1 MQYPEAK
8 KPAGALTPAG
18 LPERSSGG
26 DEAPDSSDATSKH
39 NDAQAK
45 PPLGRPPGRNS
56 LVGDFQVAMWMAI
69 SDDLGAQDTADL
81 ITLLMSDHSIVIN
94 DVEGVVVKFST
105 DLRTTSI
112 KSRGGNLLKRC
123 SNVSLTL
130 EETHWLT
137 TSAGHLRA
145 LADSYISEAS
155 THAERQAWRYFASEN
170 LLAMGWADTIERVFL
185 QLKAAVAS
193 NVPPNEE
200 PLKRKALAMLARYR
214 ASKS

>member
-1 MQYPEAK
+1 MLYPKAK
-8 KPAGALTPAG
+8 MPTGALTPAG
-18 LPERSSGG
+18 LPERSPGG
-26 DEAPDSSDATSKH
+26 DEALDSSDATSKQNVAH
-39 NDAQAK
+39 AK
-45 PPLGRPPGRNS
+45 PPLGRPHGRHT
-56 LVGDFQVAMWMAI
+56 LIGDFQVSMWMAF
-69 SDDLGAQDTADL
+69 SEDLGAQDTADL

-145 LADSYISEAS
+145 LADS
-155 THAERQAWRYFASEN
+155 
-170 LLAMGWADTIERVFL
+170 
-185 QLKAAVAS
+185 
-193 NVPPNEE
+193 
-200 PLKRKALAMLARYR
+200 
-214 ASKS
+214 